1 MSRCKACDV
10 ILTEPELK
18 RVDRATGLHL
28 DLCNTCLKHSDQ
40 AIEDDWVT
48 FDGEDDIM
56 LGVDDILRQ
65 EVLQ

>member
-1 MSRCKACDV
+1 MSRCKAGDV
-10 ILTEPELK
+10 ILTEAEVK
-18 RVDRATGLHL
+18 RKDRSTGLHL

-65 EVLQ
+65 EVLH